1 MLVRKKDL
9 KKEKVVFQVSPAT
22 KKKWEAIQKMAE
34 QEDLEIDQ
42 DELLMKS
49 FLLLEKRLEKLIPEI
64 FDPAPSSPGDPGN
77 HKGMRGSESGSWTSE
92 RRTGDERTTKGGTHQ
107 EN

>member
-1 MLVRKKDL
+1 MLLRRKDL
-9 KKEKVVFQVSPAT
+9 KKEKILFQVSGKT

-49 FLLLEKRLEKLIPEI
+49 FLLIEKRLEKLVPEI

-77 HKGMRGSESGSWTSE
+77 QKGMGSGSWTSE
-92 RRTGDERTTKGGTHQ
+92 RGGSHQ
-107 EN
+107 EEE

>member
-1 MLVRKKDL
+1 
-9 KKEKVVFQVSPAT
+9 
-22 KKKWEAIQKMAE
+22 MAE

-77 HKGMRGSESGSWTSE
+77 QKGMGSGSWTSE
-92 RRTGDERTTKGGTHQ
+92 RRTGDERVKGGSHQ
-107 EN
+107 EEE